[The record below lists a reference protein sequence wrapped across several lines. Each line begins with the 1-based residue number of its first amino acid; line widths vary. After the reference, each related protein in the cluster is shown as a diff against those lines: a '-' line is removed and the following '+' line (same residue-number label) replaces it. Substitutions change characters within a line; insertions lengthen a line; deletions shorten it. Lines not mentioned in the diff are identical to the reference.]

1 MSKDWV
7 ASNLV
12 APIVVAV
19 IIGMASAYATARL
32 TLESLAGRVSA
43 VESNV
48 ERIEVETATK
58 TSELKAEIKAA
69 NVRERD
75 NSERLIRLESKI
87 DLILSRQA
95 R

>member
-1 MSKDWV
+1 MSREWL

-19 IIGMASAYATARL
+19 IIGMTSAYATARL
-32 TLESLAGRVSA
+32 TLESLSGRVSA
-43 VESNV
+43 VEANV
-48 ERIEVETATK
+48 ERIEDVEIVQI
-58 TSELKAEIKAA
+58 KAEAKAA
-69 NVRERD
+69 GARERD
-75 NSERLIRLESKI
+75 NAERLIRLESKI